1 MAKLKIIMQDSL
13 VNDFINGKSNSF
25 LVETWPMSYKRFVE
39 TDAEGNIVL
48 DSENIAVPKNFDGL
62 AIISTDGK
70 CYEAKVDKIEAFED
84 TIPSVDKDGKEIL
97 DKDGKQVMQP
107 AVLLYKEKEWP
118 QYMIDYTISEVKEVP
133 AFDAP
138 EKKNAPSIIKD
149 NWLDYKEGRRG
160 SAVISQFQESSSLNV
175 TAEDQLKL
183 IKTFNPNYLLNISNE
198 QDKGLTSNLN
208 LNYDIIS
215 NSLNSN
221 FEAGQGV
228 YFNTPTNIEEA
239 IEFFI
244 GYVNSYSNYYKETS
258 LKERSLKYAI
268 QDITT
273 ISINLYTFMP
283 EFFVPYLFVM
293 NFIAL
298 QRFFD
303 KYNLELPET
312 PSRYNWMERCKYYAK
327 LCKIVYQFRI
337 DNSLSPAELCA
348 LMYDYSQRH
357 IEQQDSY
364 LPEPSQAW
372 LIGGTSDDAEQV
384 ADYRF
389 WQANPDTKRGDIL
402 IHYEKYPTKAITAV
416 WRAEENGIVD
426 PFFWYYS
433 NTYAGHKI
441 EVPHITLDELKEDEF
456 FKNPES
462 SVGKLIKKNFQ
473 GVNGW
478 TVSGD
483 DYKHFLDI
491 WKAKGCDTSKLP
503 KLYAPELSGDII
515 LNVEKDVSN
524 NLLIPMLK
532 SMGFQ
537 KGIDY
542 DDEVPFKAGRGSA
555 KRPDFCLHL
564 TGKGEYKEA
573 KVVIECKYYMKN
585 NKEVEA
591 NFKQGL
597 SYAKWGNAQVLVL
610 CDKEQILV
618 YERHNGSFDRNKF
631 KKFYWGEV
639 MGGNSDKF
647 NELKKLL
654 S

>member
-13 VNDFINGKSNSF
+13 VNDFINGKVKSLS
-25 LVETWPMSYKRFVE
+25 VETWPMSYKRFVE
-39 TDAEGNIVL
+39 TDDEDNIVL
-48 DSENIAVPKNFDGL
+48 DSDKIAVPKQFDGME
-62 AIISTDGK
+62 IMSTDGK
-70 CYEAKVDKIEAFED
+70 CYEAKVNKIESFED
-84 TIPSVDKDGKEIL
+84 TIPSVDKNGKEIL
-97 DKDGKQVMQP
+97 DKDGKNIMQP
-107 AVLLYKEKEWP
+107 AILLYKEKKWP
-118 QYMIDYTISEVKEVP
+118 QYLIEYTISDVREVP
-133 AFDAP
+133 AF
-138 EKKNAPSIIKD
+138 ESLVKKNPPSIIKD
-149 NWLDYKEGRRG
+149 NWLDYKEGIRG
-160 SAVISQFQESSSLNV
+160 KSAISAFEKAASPDV
-175 TAEDQLKL
+175 TLEEQIKL
-183 IKTFNPNYLLNISNE
+183 IKQYDPNYIENSVENDIERLSKTLDDFYKDLGSFTFSELPTTIKEATDFYEGYICMLHDSY
-198 QDKGLTSNLN
+198 KVGVGLN
-208 LNYDIIS
+208 LH
-215 NSLNSN
+215 
-221 FEAGQGV
+221 
-228 YFNTPTNIEEA
+228 
-239 IEFFI
+239 
-244 GYVNSYSNYYKETS
+244 
-258 LKERSLKYAI
+258 
-268 QDITT
+268 ITL
-273 ISINLYTFMP
+273 NLYALCP
-283 EFFVPYLFVM
+283 NYFFPNLFVV

-303 KYNLELPET
+303 KYDLSLPEI
-312 PSRYNWMERCKYYAK
+312 PSRTNWKERCLYYAK
-327 LCKIVYQFRI
+327 VNEVVYQFRI
-337 DNSLSPAELCA
+337 DNELSPAELCA
-348 LMYDYSQRH
+348 LMFDYSQRH
-357 IEQQDSY
+357 VEQSETL

-372 LIGGTSDDAEQV
+372 LIGGTSGDGEKD

-441 EVPHITLDELKEDEF
+441 EVPQITLDELKKDEF
-456 FKNPES
+456 FKNPNS
-462 SVGKLIKKNFQ
+462 PVGKLINKNFQ

-491 WKAKGCDTSKLP
+491 WKEKGCDISQLP
-503 KLYAPELSGDII
+503 KLYAPELPEHIT
-515 LNVEKDVSN
+515 LKVEKDVSN
-524 NLLIPMLK
+524 NLLVPMLEA
-532 SMGFQ
+532 MGWQ
-537 KGIDY
+537 KGVDY

-618 YERHNGSFDRNKF
+618 YVRHNGSFDRNKF

-647 NELKKLL
+647 NELKKIL